1 MQAFTSSTGAG
12 SGIIGVEPMPAV
24 TYSVSLSAAQGTL
37 KAGTWIDAAGA
48 KTATV
53 ANVHGLLAFDTTT
66 DATAEIG
73 ATIYLSGSFIRKRIV
88 DANAPTAVDAA
99 AEATLR
105 DKGIFLERAVGY

>member
-1 MQAFTSSTGAG
+1 MNASSSTTQ
-12 SGIIGVEPMPAV
+12 SPVGIIGVEPMPAV

-66 DATAEIG
+66 DATSEIG
-73 ATIYLSGSFIRKRIV
+73 ATIYLSGSFIRKRIA

-99 AEATLR
+99 AEVVLR
-105 DKGIFLERAVGY
+105 DKGIFLERGVGY